1 MTNNL
6 SKNDS
11 LISKLSLEYHK
22 KDNLPGKIAMITT
35 KPLATQHDLALAY
48 SPGVS
53 APCLKIVDNINAIYD
68 YTSRGNTVAVIS
80 NGTAVLGLGNLG
92 AAAAKPVMEGK
103 AALFKK
109 FADIDAI
116 DLEIDTE
123 DPYEIIKLIQY
134 LKYNWGGINLEDI
147 KAPECFII
155 ENKLQELV
163 DIPVFHDDQHGTAVA
178 VTAGVINAADL
189 TGRQNL
195 RNLKVIINGA
205 GAAGIACAE
214 LLKSIGIENVILC
227 DSQGVIYKGRT
238 KGMNVWKE
246 AHAIDT
252 KYRTLKEV
260 IIGADLFLG
269 LSVKGA
275 LTQEMLATM
284 ADKPIIFALA
294 NPDPEIMPDEVKFV
308 RPNAIVATGR
318 SDFSNQINNVIV
330 FPYIFRGALDVMAT
344 TINNSMKIAAA
355 KEIAALA
362 THPVPDLVTK
372 AHLGRKM
379 EYGFDYI
386 LPSPFDPR
394 LLYAIPP
401 LVASAAMKTGV
412 ARKNIDLQKYKN
424 HLFDKAAFAE

>member
-155 ENKLQELV
+155 ENKLQELI

-195 RNLKVIINGA
+195 RNLKIIINGA

-214 LLKSIGIENVILC
+214 LLKSIGIENIILC

-252 KYRTLKEV
+252 KYRTLKEA

-372 AHLGRKM
+372 AYSGRKM

-401 LVASAAMKTGV
+401 LVASTAMKTGV

>member
-22 KDNLPGKIAMITT
+22 KDNMPGKIAMVTT

-53 APCLKIVDNINAIYD
+53 APCLKIFDNINAIYD

-116 DLEIDTE
+116 DLEVDTE
-123 DPYEIIKLIQY
+123 DPYEIIKIIQY

-214 LLKSIGIENVILC
+214 LLKSIGIENIILC

-238 KGMNVWKE
+238 KGMNAWKE

-252 KYRTLKEV
+252 KYRTLKEA

-269 LSVKGA
+269 LSVKGT

-330 FPYIFRGALDVMAT
+330 FPYIFRGALDAMAT

-362 THPVPDLVTK
+362 ACPVPELVTK

-394 LLYAIPP
+394 LLYTIPP
-401 LVASAAMKTGV
+401 LVASAAVKTGV

-424 HLFDKAAFAE
+424 YLFDKAAFAE

>member
-53 APCLKIVDNINAIYD
+53 APCLKIFDNINAIYD

-109 FADIDAI
+109 FADINAI

-155 ENKLQELV
+155 ENKLQELI

-205 GAAGIACAE
+205 GAGGIACAE
-214 LLKSIGIENVILC
+214 LLKSIGIENIILC

-252 KYRTLKEV
+252 KYRTLKEA

-372 AHLGRKM
+372 AYSGRKM

>member
-134 LKYNWGGINLEDI
+134 LKYNWGGVNLEDI

-362 THPVPDLVTK
+362 THLVPDLVTK

-394 LLYAIPP
+394 LLYTIPP